1 MTTTTGG
8 EWNSAREARDL
19 SASGS
24 SRKVAN
30 VSTVPSLE
38 KPLLILPKKDKAPVL
53 PSSLP
58 NESALVIDSEDDY
71 GTFHDAETIPD
82 KAHAPMP
89 LRPLS
94 PRRKRVSN
102 SNSGSTRALVA
113 SGTTQTTA
121 AIAQSSLFAH
131 TVRGFHLH
139 LRLECQ
145 YSVPFVL
152 IATDC

>member
-1 MTTTTGG
+1 M
-8 EWNSAREARDL
+8 

-58 NESALVIDSEDDY
+58 NESTLVTDSVVDSDTYEMFRD
-71 GTFHDAETIPD
+71 TETIPN

-89 LRPLS
+89 PNPLS
-94 PRRKRVSN
+94 PRRMRVVMPWHATQRYTDRHDYHPTSD
-102 SNSGSTRALVA
+102 
-113 SGTTQTTA
+113 TT
-121 AIAQSSLFAH
+121 
-131 TVRGFHLH
+131 TV
-139 LRLECQ
+139 
-145 YSVPFVL
+145 
-152 IATDC
+152 

>member
-1 MTTTTGG
+1 MQQHTVAPTSKAAKRWSLLSTILPAVRFNSLAEVSPTTTTTGG

-58 NESALVIDSEDDY
+58 NESTLVTDSEDDSDANT
-71 GTFHDAETIPD
+71 TFHGAETI
-82 KAHAPMP
+82 
-89 LRPLS
+89 L
-94 PRRKRVSN
+94 
-102 SNSGSTRALVA
+102 
-113 SGTTQTTA
+113 
-121 AIAQSSLFAH
+121 
-131 TVRGFHLH
+131 
-139 LRLECQ
+139 
-145 YSVPFVL
+145 
-152 IATDC
+152 